1 MSYVQS
7 VGQNKTAG
15 FSFKSLLL
23 IASVAYFAV
32 LIFSLILTKY
42 SLVFRLELLLPPE
55 FKLHLVF
62 LAPVVLFATLVLLLK
77 HTWAGWLCW
86 FVFVVTSIC
95 ALGLSILSIMF
106 FVIHTKSYC
115 FSRDRLVQISVGDQG
130 ALGEGPTSL
139 SVGQAW
145 GPLFYKMRNTP
156 VDKVL
161 TVGKEVNGKVKLEYS
176 VSSMTKVS
184 DLDELLAGKP
194 F

>member
-1 MSYVQS
+1 MTYVQS

-15 FSFKSLLL
+15 YSLKSLLL
-23 IASVAYFAV
+23 IACIAYFAV

-62 LAPVVLFATLVLLLK
+62 LAPAVLFATLVLLLK

-86 FVFVVTSIC
+86 FVFIVTGIC
-95 ALGLSILSIMF
+95 ALGLSILSFMF
-106 FVIHTKSYC
+106 FVSHTENHC
-115 FSRDRLVQISVGDQG
+115 FSHDRLVQISVGDQG
-130 ALGEGPTSL
+130 ALGDGPTSL
-139 SVGQAW
+139 AVGQAW

-161 TVGKEVNGKVKLEYS
+161 TVGKETNGKVKLEYS
-176 VSSMTKVS
+176 VNSMTQVR